1 MEMQDSYKFYSPEE
15 INEKE
20 VLFKSYLQEIKYT
33 IPEFKSK
40 IPLIQKKYYEIFQTK
55 LIQPQ

>member
-1 MEMQDSYKFYSPEE
+1 MEIQDNNKLYSPEE

-40 IPLIQKKYYEIFQTK
+40 IPLIQKKYYEIFFK
-55 LIQPQ
+55 KIIQP